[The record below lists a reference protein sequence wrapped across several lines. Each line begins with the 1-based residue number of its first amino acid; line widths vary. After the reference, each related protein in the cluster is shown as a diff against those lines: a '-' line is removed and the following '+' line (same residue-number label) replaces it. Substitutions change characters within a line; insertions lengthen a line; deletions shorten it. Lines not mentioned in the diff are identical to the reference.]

1 MISKVFIITTVILSG
16 VFSPSATAQAG
27 KLFAGKFSS
36 EGDVTASGIMTME
49 LSQTGAKIEGVSNYQ
64 STADDSDSG
73 MLSVNGYVKNNIGYI
88 RFRDQRG
95 NVVADGNISL
105 KDTTTLY
112 FKQTTTSSILPS
124 VAYLYGKGKYP
135 DTASISEKSY
145 TGSYSN
151 EGDTT
156 AKGIISF
163 DMSQSGSKIE
173 GTANYKANNDQLDT
187 GILSVNGYVKGDTA
201 YIRFRDQ
208 KGQTVADGILY
219 PSGSNTAFKQ
229 TTSSNLLPKEAV
241 LYR

>member
-1 MISKVFIITTVILSG
+1 MISKVFIITAALLSS
-16 VFSPSATAQAG
+16 VFAPKVTAQTG
-27 KLFAGKFSS
+27 KLFSGKFSS

-49 LSQTGAKIEGVSNYQ
+49 ITQTDAKIEGVSNYQ
-64 STADDSDSG
+64 STVDDSDSG
-73 MLSVNGYVKNNIGYI
+73 MLSVNGYVKDNVGYI

-95 NVVADGNISL
+95 NGVADGKVSL
-105 KDTTTLY
+105 KDAKTLY

-124 VAYLYGKGKYP
+124 AAYLYGKGK
-135 DTASISEKSY
+135 DSSTASVSKKSY

-173 GTANYKANNDQLDT
+173 GTANYKSNNDQLDT

-229 TTSSNLLPKEAV
+229 TTSSNILPYEAI

>member
-16 VFSPSATAQAG
+16 VFSPSAIAQAG

-95 NVVADGNISL
+95 NVVADGNVSF
-105 KDTTTLY
+105 KDATTLY
-112 FKQTTTSSILPS
+112 FKQTTTSPMLPS
-124 VAYLYGKGKYP
+124 AAYLYGKREYTNTGSVSK
-135 DTASISEKSY
+135 KSY
-145 TGSYSN
+145 AGSYSN

-173 GTANYKANNDQLDT
+173 GTANYKTNNDQLDT

-208 KGQTVADGILY
+208 KGQTVADGTLY

-229 TTSSNLLPKEAV
+229 TTSSNILPYEAI

>member
-1 MISKVFIITTVILSG
+1 MISKVFIIAAAILSG
-16 VFSPSATAQAG
+16 VFSPNATAQTG
-27 KLFAGKFSS
+27 KLFSGKFSS

-49 LSQTGAKIEGVSNYQ
+49 LSQTDSKIEGVSNYQ
-64 STADDSDSG
+64 SNTDNSDSG

-95 NVVADGNISL
+95 NTVADGNISI
-105 KDTTTLY
+105 KDATTLY
-112 FKQTTTSSILPS
+112 FKQTTTTSLLPS
-124 VAYLYGKGKYP
+124 VTYLYGKGSYP
-135 DTASISEKSY
+135 NTASVSKKSY

-163 DMSQSGSKIE
+163 QMTQSGSKIE
-173 GTANYKANNDQLDT
+173 GTANYKTNNDQLDT

-208 KGQTVADGILY
+208 KGQTIADGILF
-219 PSGSNTAFKQ
+219 PSGSNTGFKQ
-229 TTSSNLLPKEAV
+229 TTSSNILPIEAI

>member
-1 MISKVFIITTVILSG
+1 MISKVFIITTVILSS
-16 VFSPSATAQAG
+16 VFASNVTAQTG
-27 KLFAGKFSS
+27 KLFSGKFSS

-49 LSQTGAKIEGVSNYQ
+49 LSQTDAKIEGVSNYQ
-64 STADDSDSG
+64 STVDDSDSG
-73 MLSVNGYVKNNIGYI
+73 MLSVNGYIKNNIGYI

-95 NVVADGNISL
+95 NVVADGNVSL
-105 KDTTTLY
+105 KNATTLY
-112 FKQTTTSSILPS
+112 FKQTTSTSMLPS
-124 VAYLYGKGKYP
+124 VAYLYGKGKYSNI
-135 DTASISEKSY
+135 ASVSQKSY

-163 DMSQSGSKIE
+163 DMTQSGSKIA
-173 GTANYKANNDQLDT
+173 GTANYKTNNDQLDT

-208 KGQTVADGILY
+208 KGQTVADGVLY

-229 TTSSNLLPKEAV
+229 TTSSDILPKEAI